1 MAQPLEM
8 VTIIKKE
15 GGRKM
20 SFGERLQTVRRRS
33 GQTQEEFASQLKVS
47 RQAVSK
53 WESSRGYPE
62 IEKIIYIC
70 NRYGTTMDE
79 LFADEV
85 PLRPAE
91 AEVPAAAETLRD
103 RPLKTVLSD
112 FASNLSF
119 THKCMIGGLL
129 AAVALL
135 VLLIS
140 HQLKGGTDRM
150 MTIVWTAAIILFG
163 AAEAMTAGLVSIWFV
178 AGALVALVAAFVDAS
193 LTVQVVL
200 FLVVSAAALAVTR
213 PLLRKITAANAIP
226 TNADRV
232 IGELAKV
239 TETIDNENSTGAVY
253 ADGKTWT
260 ARSADDSVIPAGS
273 RVKIESMQGVKLLV
287 SPAENKME
295 V

>member
-1 MAQPLEM
+1 
-8 VTIIKKE
+8 
-15 GGRKM
+15 M
-20 SFGERLQTVRRRS
+20 SFGERLQAVRRKNEM
-33 GQTQEEFASQLKVS
+33 TQEEFAAQLKVS

-85 PLRPAE
+85 PTQRQETESSA
-91 AEVPAAAETLRD
+91 VAETFQD
-103 RPLKTVLSD
+103 RPLKRELSD
-112 FASNLSF
+112 FFNNLSF
-119 THKCMIGGLL
+119 TNKCMIGGLL

-140 HQLKGGTDRM
+140 HHLKGGTDRM

-163 AAEAMTAGLVSIWFV
+163 VVEAATAGLVCIWFV

-193 LTVQVVL
+193 LTIQIIL
-200 FLVVSAAALAVTR
+200 FLAVSAAALALTR
-213 PLLRKITAANAIP
+213 PVLKKLTNATATP

-232 IGELAKV
+232 LGEFAKV
-239 TETIDNENSTGAVY
+239 TEIIDNENSTGAVY

-260 ARSADDSVIPAGS
+260 ARSIEGTVIPAGE
-273 RVKIESMQGVKLLV
+273 RVCIESMEGVKLLV
-287 SPAENKME
+287 KLVEKKTE
-295 V
+295 VV

>member
-1 MAQPLEM
+1 
-8 VTIIKKE
+8 
-15 GGRKM
+15 M
-20 SFGERLQTVRRRS
+20 SFGERLQAVRRRS

-85 PLRPAE
+85 PVRPAE
-91 AEVPAAAETLRD
+91 AETPTTAETLQD
-103 RPLKTVLSD
+103 RPLKTVLAD

-140 HQLKGGTDRM
+140 HHLKGGTDRM

-163 AAEAMTAGLVSIWFV
+163 VVEAMTAGLVSIWFV

-193 LTVQVVL
+193 LVVQIVL

-213 PLLRKITAANAIP
+213 PLLKKITAANAVP

-232 IGELAKV
+232 LGELAKV

-253 ADGKTWT
+253 VDGKTWT

-273 RVKIESMQGVKLLV
+273 RVKIENMQGVKLLV

>member
-1 MAQPLEM
+1 
-8 VTIIKKE
+8 
-15 GGRKM
+15 M
-20 SFGERLQTVRRRS
+20 SFGERLQAVRRKS

-53 WESSRGYPE
+53 WESSKGYPE

-85 PLRPAE
+85 PVERP
-91 AEVPAAAETLRD
+91 AAETEALRD

-129 AAVALL
+129 AAIALL
-135 VLLIS
+135 VLLTS
-140 HQLKGGTDRM
+140 HHLKGGSDQV

-163 AAEAMTAGLVSIWFV
+163 IVEAVTAGLVSIWFV
-178 AGALVALVAAFVDAS
+178 AGALVALVAAFVGAP
-193 LTVQVVL
+193 LWLQIVL
-200 FLVVSAAALAVTR
+200 FLVVSAVALALTR
-213 PLLRKITAANAIP
+213 PLLRKITTAKAEA

-232 IGELAKV
+232 LGEVAKV
-239 TETIDNENSTGAVY
+239 TETIDNENSLGAVY
-253 ADGKTWT
+253 VDGKTWT
-260 ARSADDSVIPAGS
+260 ARSVDDTVIPAGS
-273 RVKIESMQGVKLLV
+273 RVCIEDMQGVKLFV
-287 SPAENKME
+287 KPVEMKVE